1 MARNNAKTST
11 PSEKETA
18 KIPPAQATK
27 PAANPVVQAVKPVAQ
42 AATPVVQAAAPARN
56 TVLTH
61 EQIARRAYEIF
72 MARGGQNGSPE
83 QDWQQAERELRLGR
97 Q

>member
-11 PSEKETA
+11 PSEKEPTKVPTA
-18 KIPPAQATK
+18 QPTRPTPIP
-27 PAANPVVQAVKPVAQ
+27 V
-42 AATPVVQAAAPARN
+42 AAPARN
-56 TVLTH
+56 SVLTH

-72 MARGGQNGSPE
+72 LARGGQHGYHE

>member
-18 KIPPAQATK
+18 KVPAVQTPK
-27 PAANPVVQAVKPVAQ
+27 PAANPVAHAASPVAQ
-42 AATPVVQAAAPARN
+42 AANPVAQAAAPARN
-56 TVLTH
+56 AVMTH

-72 MARGGQNGSPE
+72 LARGGQHGHHE

>member
-1 MARNNAKTST
+1 MARTNAKAST

-18 KIPPAQATK
+18 KAPTPQ
-27 PAANPVVQAVKPVAQ
+27 PSKPVANTT
-42 AATPVVQAAAPARN
+42 AQAAAPARN
-56 TVLTH
+56 TALTH

-72 MARGGQNGSPE
+72 LARGGQHGSHE
-83 QDWQQAERELRLGR
+83 QDWFQAERELRLGR

>member
-1 MARNNAKTST
+1 MARTNAKTST

-18 KIPPAQATK
+18 KVPTAQPTK
-27 PAANPVVQAVKPVAQ
+27 PASASNTVA
-42 AATPVVQAAAPARN
+42 QAAAPARS

-72 MARGGQNGSPE
+72 LARGGEHGHHE
-83 QDWQQAERELRLGR
+83 QDWAQAERELRLGR